1 MILTYGFSQI
11 LKFIGRAGA
20 NIMDIKKV
28 MNIGL
33 VLILLLGVSIYA
45 MSMKNDKEILEA
57 TLKVKTPTIPSF
69 VAINNSLVENAINRA
84 EYLISQAQSTKSNDK
99 EIQRFLQSA
108 TKKLETSKSEKD
120 PWKALINARK
130 ASIEA
135 MTVIAYAQAKEEKLS
150 EEDILNE
157 VPKWMNKLQL
167 LKAKLKHNGKNL
179 EYSLIITA
187 EVERSLDSAENWLN
201 QAQEI
206 LNSNNRP
213 KELRIAYAMG
223 ALEAV
228 RGNLEDAELLLN
240 SVQKDGTDQEG
251 IIVEMYRKLN
261 EETMLKLGNRA
272 YPKESFANLT
282 FYEAKGFLKRA
293 ETRFN
298 NGFKASATI
307 DIMHALVLLES
318 IDSLSE
324 VPDPWYNNTTIT
336 ADDVYQAKKQAV
348 QALDEAIKNANGNEL
363 SLYLLK
369 FADADIQMADSL
381 VKRSIDSGRFENTES
396 LRLAYA
402 LYLRAA
408 SYAKH
413 VNKVIELLQG

>member
-1 MILTYGFSQI
+1 
-11 LKFIGRAGA
+11 
-20 NIMDIKKV
+20 
-28 MNIGL
+28 MNIKNVIGIGL
-33 VLILLLGVSIYA
+33 IFVLLLSVSIYGT
-45 MSMKNDKEILEA
+45 STKNDKEILES
-57 TLKVKTPTIPSF
+57 TLKVEIPTIPSL
-69 VAINNSLVENAINRA
+69 VAINNSLSENAINRA

-108 TKKLETSKSEKD
+108 IKKLETSKSEKN
-120 PWKALINARK
+120 PWKALIHARE

-135 MTVIAYAQAKEEKLS
+135 ITAIAYDQAKEGKLS
-150 EEDILNE
+150 EKDILNE
-157 VPKWMNKLQL
+157 VPKWMNKIQL
-167 LKAKLKHNGKNL
+167 LKTKLKYNGKNL
-179 EYSLIITA
+179 RESLIITA
-187 EVERSLDSAENWLN
+187 EVERSLDSAENWLS

-213 KELRIAYAMG
+213 RELRIAYAMG

-228 RGNLEDAELLLN
+228 RGNLEDAEFLLN

-251 IIVEMYRKLN
+251 TITEMYRKLK
-261 EETMLKLGNRA
+261 EETMLKLDNRT

-282 FYEAKGFLKRA
+282 FYEAKGFIKRA

-298 NGFKASATI
+298 NGFRASATI
-307 DIMHALVLLES
+307 DIMHAVVLLES
-318 IDSLSE
+318 LDSLSE

-336 ADDVYQAKKQAV
+336 ANDIYQAKKQAV
-348 QALDEAIKNANGNEL
+348 QALEETIRNANGNEL

-369 FADADIQMADSL
+369 FAEADIQMADSL
-381 VKRSIDSGRFENTES
+381 VKRSVDSGRLENTES

-408 SYAKH
+408 SYAKN
-413 VNKVIELLQG
+413 VSKVIELLQG